1 MPPRARAGAA
11 VFDNACRLFA
21 AMEDQA
27 VAVGDLDNRDAY
39 LTGMIPKGGCLG
51 IWLGSLTGLCTS
63 LGMPSTS
70 AYHETKLALVQMR
83 CMSLLRRDAGQRS
96 SAWALL
102 QRPTRELWQDIYGP
116 LERLTK
122 MERARANRAAAPEPE
137 LLTPEQITEAVRAR
151 VNSLMLRAID
161 GLADVLE
168 HSNNSQAV
176 TAAARTILAL
186 SREGSTLEHDPLAR
200 LADQLASEIHAT
212 AGLNGDT

>member
-1 MPPRARAGAA
+1 MPPKARAGAA

-27 VAVGDLDNRDAY
+27 RAVGELDDKDQY
-39 LTGMIPKGGCLG
+39 LAGMTPTGTIG
-51 IWLGSLTGLCTS
+51 IWLGSLTGLCSS
-63 LGMPSTS
+63 LGMASTS

-83 CMSLLRRDAGQRS
+83 CMSLLRRGAGQRS

-122 MERARANRAAAPEPE
+122 MERARADRAAAPEPE

-161 GLADVLE
+161 GLANVLE
-168 HSNNSQAV
+168 YSDNSQAV